1 MPLLMPRQQIYYA
14 TSAKLPRDATR
25 VLRGQCGGE
34 MTQRRVVLVVL
45 IAVLLCSA
53 AEAYRYG
60 DIVPISVSMQA
71 NTVTGVRHRQ
81 SLFRS
86 YL

>member
-1 MPLLMPRQQIYYA
+1 MPLSMPRQQILCHVSN
-14 TSAKLPRDATR
+14 TTPQPTR

-34 MTQRRVVLVVL
+34 MTQMRVVLVVL
-45 IAVLLCSA
+45 VAVLLCSA

-81 SLFRS
+81 SPSRS
-86 YL
+86 YV